1 MEKGTNLY
9 EKPLKNPSKMKK
21 GIEIMVNIRS
31 LRDSFGVSQYLVAN
45 FPVFNFRGVCSAIAW
60 ILSWRSDE
68 ALPEQ
73 NWMTANKP
81 M

>member
-1 MEKGTNLY
+1 MEKGTDLY
-9 EKPLKNPSKMKK
+9 EKPLKNPSKMEK

-31 LRDSFGVSQYLVAN
+31 LTDSFGVSQYLVAN
-45 FPVFNFRGVCSAIAW
+45 FPVFNFRGVGAIAW

-68 ALPEQ
+68 PLPEQ
-73 NWMTANKP
+73 NWMTADKP